1 MNKSIR
7 QRQTMMVNWLKK
19 TIDYQNVSKA
29 SSGSIYFKSTIG
41 TEIRLSDHISTKN
54 KHINVIFNPL
64 NTNVIIIYKLF
75 SWSGSFKDAKNILYT
90 LAWSSIKNNPTMQ
103 EVDVNNNS
111 DNEPESVEENPQPV
125 SESQP
130 ISEPKPEPTPEAKM
144 VSEIL
149 SNSEQI
155 KNVAGSCIKK
165 KLLQEII
172 KYSEDHKN
180 LLPKILEWIVL
191 YKSCD
196 SAIKVGMWKNFKL
209 QNKK

>member
-7 QRQTMMVNWLKK
+7 QRQTMMINWLKK
-19 TIDYQNVSKA
+19 TIDYQYVQKA

-41 TEIRLSDHISTKN
+41 CKIRLSDHISTKN
-54 KHINVIFNPL
+54 QYINVIFNPL

-90 LAWSSIKNNPTMQ
+90 LAWSSAKNNPTMQ
-103 EVDVNNNS
+103 ELDVNNNS
-111 DNEPESVEENPQPV
+111 DNEPEFVEEDLQPV
-125 SESQP
+125 SE
-130 ISEPKPEPTPEAKM
+130 PEPEPIPEVKT
-144 VSEIL
+144 VSEI

-155 KNVAGSCIKK
+155 KNAAGSSIRK
-165 KLLQEII
+165 KLLKEII

-180 LLPKILEWIVL
+180 LLPKILEWIVV
-191 YKSCD
+191 YKTCSSDVRLC
-196 SAIKVGMWKNFKL
+196 MWKKFKQ

>member
-19 TIDYQNVSKA
+19 TIDYQYVSKA

-41 TEIRLSDHISTKN
+41 TKIRLSDHISTKN
-54 KHINVIFNPL
+54 QHINVIFNSL

-75 SWSGSFKDAKNILYT
+75 SWSGNFKDAKNILYT
-90 LAWSSIKNNPTMQ
+90 LAWSSAKNNPTMQ
-103 EVDVNNNS
+103 ELDVNNNS
-111 DNEPESVEENPQPV
+111 DDESESVEEDPQPV
-125 SESQP
+125 SE
-130 ISEPKPEPTPEAKM
+130 PEPEFTPETKM

-155 KNVAGSCIKK
+155 KNVAGSSIKK
-165 KLLQEII
+165 KLLKEII

-180 LLPKILEWIVL
+180 LLPKILEWIVV
-191 YKSCD
+191 YKSCTSD
-196 SAIKVGMWKNFKL
+196 IKVNMWKKFKL

>member
-19 TIDYQNVSKA
+19 TIDYQCITKA

-41 TEIRLSDHISTKN
+41 TKIRLSDHISTKN
-54 KHINVIFNPL
+54 QYINVIFNPL
-64 NTNVIIIYKLF
+64 NTNIIIIYKLF

-90 LAWSSIKNNPTMQ
+90 LSWSSAKNNPTMQ

-111 DNEPESVEENPQPV
+111 DNELESIEE
-125 SESQP
+125 ESQ
-130 ISEPKPEPTPEAKM
+130 STLEPELTPEAKV

-155 KNVAGSCIKK
+155 ENVAGSSIKK
-165 KLLQEII
+165 KLLKEII

-180 LLPKILEWIVL
+180 LLPKILEWIVV
-191 YKSCD
+191 YKSCT
-196 SAIKVGMWKNFKL
+196 SSIKVNMWKKFKL

>member
-19 TIDYQNVSKA
+19 IIDYQYVSKA
-29 SSGSIYFKSTIG
+29 SSGSIYFKSIIG
-41 TEIRLSDHISTKN
+41 SKIRLSDHISTKN
-54 KHINVIFNPL
+54 QHINVIFNPL
-64 NTNVIIIYKLF
+64 NTNIIIIYKLF

-90 LAWSSIKNNPTMQ
+90 LAWASAKANPTMQ
-103 EVDVNNNS
+103 ELDVNNNS
-111 DNEPESVEENPQPV
+111 DNESEHIEEDPQPEPV
-125 SESQP
+125 SEL
-130 ISEPKPEPTPEAKM
+130 TPEAKM

-155 KNVAGSCIKK
+155 KNVAGSSIKK
-165 KLLQEII
+165 KLLKEII

-180 LLPKILEWIVL
+180 LLPKILEWIVV
-191 YKSCD
+191 YKSCTSD
-196 SAIKVGMWKNFKL
+196 IKVSMWKKFKL

>member
-19 TIDYQNVSKA
+19 IIDYQYVSKA

-41 TEIRLSDHISTKN
+41 TKIRLSDHISTKN
-54 KHINVIFNPL
+54 QHINVIFNPL
-64 NTNVIIIYKLF
+64 NTNIIIIYKLF

-90 LAWSSIKNNPTMQ
+90 LAWASAKNNPTMQ
-103 EVDVNNNS
+103 ELDVNNDSNT
-111 DNEPESVEENPQPV
+111 ESELVEE
-125 SESQP
+125 
-130 ISEPKPEPTPEAKM
+130 EPKPEPVSELTPEAKM

-149 SNSEQI
+149 SNSKQI
-155 KNVAGSCIKK
+155 KDVAGSSIKK
-165 KLLQEII
+165 KLLKEII

-180 LLPKILEWIVL
+180 LLPKILEWIAV
-191 YKSCD
+191 YKSCTSD
-196 SAIKVGMWKNFKL
+196 IKVNMWKKFKL